1 MAQRYLL
8 NRELLEKLEKIEK
21 VAEDL
26 RHAVEENN
34 EAHRKLYE
42 EFTNLIHKEDAEI
55 NQLKRKF
62 TELYKKYFV
71 AKNLFDSE

>member
-8 NRELLEKLEKIEK
+8 NGELLEKLGKIEK
-21 VAEDL
+21 IAEDL
-26 RHAVEENN
+26 RHAIDENN
-34 EAHRKLYE
+34 AAHQKFHE
-42 EFTNLIHKEDAEI
+42 EFTELIRKEDAEI